1 MYLVWNFGANG
12 TIFDFGKCVLFKP
25 SSIIFTDRDTI
36 FYLCETKIG
45 QIEKCAWQG
54 YLKVV
59 PPFHAPSFLTTL
71 HLRVRLTLPSCPF
84 LQLDFIIWT
93 FWFTILSLVV
103 CYNNNFYVKKNCYW
117 SRIYSPWRTK
127 MKQNFCVG
135 GHKIELPPM
144 IKSVSAKFATKNKT
158 TQLLLLLFH

>member
-1 MYLVWNFGANG
+1 MCTLNSIQGHPNWFEGSLGFCIESDGYLVRNFGANG

-103 CYNNNFYVKKNCYW
+103 CYNNNFYVKK
-117 SRIYSPWRTK
+117 K
-127 MKQNFCVG
+127 
-135 GHKIELPPM
+135 
-144 IKSVSAKFATKNKT
+144 
-158 TQLLLLLFH
+158 LLLITNLFSMAH

>member
-1 MYLVWNFGANG
+1 MGMYLVRNFGANG
-12 TIFDFGKCVLFKP
+12 TIFDFGKWVLLQ
-25 SSIIFTDRDTI
+25 TI
-36 FYLCETKIG
+36 FYNIYRQRDYFLSVWDKNWPNRKVCMTWVPKSGAAIPCAEFFNHVASSG
-45 QIEKCAWQG
+45 QI
-54 YLKVV
+54 
-59 PPFHAPSFLTTL
+59 
-71 HLRVRLTLPSCPF
+71 SCPF

>member
-1 MYLVWNFGANG
+1 MAQFSILANE
-12 TIFDFGKCVLFKP
+12 FSFKP
-25 SSIIFTDRDTI
+25 SSIIFTDRETI

-45 QIEKCAWQG
+45 QIEKCAWHG

-71 HLRVRLTLPSCPF
+71 HLRVRLAVHFFSWTSSSEHFGSQYYHWWCAT
-84 LQLDFIIWT
+84 IIIFMW
-93 FWFTILSLVV
+93 
-103 CYNNNFYVKKNCYW
+103 KKNCYW

>member
-1 MYLVWNFGANG
+1 MAQFSILPNVFS
-12 TIFDFGKCVLFKP
+12 FKP
-25 SSIIFTDRDTI
+25 SSIIFTDRETI

-45 QIEKCAWQG
+45 QIEMCAWHG

-59 PPFHAPSFLTTL
+59 PPFRAPSFLTTL

-103 CYNNNFYVKKNCYW
+103 VCYNNIIFMWKKNCYW
-117 SRIYSPWRTK
+117 SRIHSPWRTK

>member
-1 MYLVWNFGANG
+1 MYLVRNFGANG
-12 TIFDFGKCVLFKP
+12 TIFDLGKRVLFKP
-25 SSIIFTDRDTI
+25 SSVIYFKFI
-36 FYLCETKIG
+36 FYQCETKIG

-103 CYNNNFYVKKNCYW
+103 VCYNNNFYVKKNCYW

-158 TQLLLLLFH
+158 TQLLLLFH